1 MFSDQEIDHVKI
13 LEQKELRE
21 HVVVTYAVKSGQL
34 SAENCLRGTS
44 KAVLRELC
52 AVRKHR

>member
-21 HVVVTYAVKSGQL
+21 HVVVTYTVKSGQL